1 MAFVW
6 IFNGFC
12 LIFCLLLGWM
22 LIKKHSVFPNTE
34 VGYHFRQAMTDER
47 AWKAAN
53 RCAGWISLL
62 CGALFF
68 LLLPVVLF
76 LCGCGFYALVWT
88 SVGALC
94 LYVLLAL
101 LLPLAWLRHIKNEP
115 DAMDKIN

>member
-53 RCAGWISLL
+53 RCADGFPSSAARSSFCCFPSCCS
-62 CGALFF
+62 CG
-68 LLLPVVLF
+68 
-76 LCGCGFYALVWT
+76 GCGFYALVWT

-94 LYVLLAL
+94 LYVLLAI

>member
-6 IFNGFC
+6 ISQR
-12 LIFCLLLGWM
+12 LLPDFLPSARM
-22 LIKKHSVFPNTE
+22 DADQKHSVFPNTE

-68 LLLPVVLF
+68 LLLPCRAVPVRLWI
-76 LCGCGFYALVWT
+76 LCAGGPLSARCASMYSWRSF
-88 SVGALC
+88 
-94 LYVLLAL
+94 
-101 LLPLAWLRHIKNEP
+101 LPLAWLAAHQKRTRRNG
-115 DAMDKIN
+115 